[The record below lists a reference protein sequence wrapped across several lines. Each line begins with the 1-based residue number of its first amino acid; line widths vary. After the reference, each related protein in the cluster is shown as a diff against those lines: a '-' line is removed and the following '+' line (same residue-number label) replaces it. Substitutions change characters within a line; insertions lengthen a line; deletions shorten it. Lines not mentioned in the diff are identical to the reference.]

1 MKLDD
6 LNDRLNLELD
16 SEDYDS
22 IGGFMIEQLDHLPEA
37 GESMEYEGIRMVVDA
52 VDRNRIDKVR
62 IYLPESEK
70 QQQAS

>member
-1 MKLDD
+1 
-6 LNDRLNLELD
+6 
-16 SEDYDS
+16 
-22 IGGFMIEQLDHLPEA
+22 
-37 GESMEYEGIRMVVDA
+37 MEYEGIRMVVDA